1 MHNLHTLRIVF
12 SNRHMVPMTEEAFE
26 HKRFPQIRTIML
38 PACEH
43 SILRACPNVVDVTC
57 NDGSGSQIIS
67 AMAEVCKDVE
77 VMEGEIGRAHV

>member
-1 MHNLHTLRIVF
+1 MA
-12 SNRHMVPMTEEAFE
+12 PMAEEAFE
-26 HKRFPQIRTIML
+26 HKRYPQIRTIVL

-67 AMAEVCKDVE
+67 AMTEVCKDVE
-77 VMEGEIGRAHV
+77 VMEGVMFDWAAPITRELSTHFA